1 MATYSSMLKGYIAD
15 VPMVIFKR
23 CDNKVFAMD
32 ELTSATVSANID
44 NTEIRAGWSLF
55 AVAVLPGQSTFTM
68 SFTSGK
74 FDAAMFS
81 MANKT
86 EFATNSEYAMPT
98 LEYHTPSDAHTI
110 TLLENPISGTVK
122 IAGLEETEDTP
133 ATGQFKVTTTTVGE
147 APDTKTV
154 GLVTFYASDEFDAQL
169 EVIYDYTK
177 TVQEAII
184 TNKESAI
191 GEATAIWPV
200 YGSGDDCSQS
210 AIVGYYVV
218 KVFRARI
225 TTLPGV
231 DTSYKTAATFNFELT
246 ALDAK
251 RNDQGAYSTAYYKA

>member
-1 MATYSSMLKGYIAD
+1 MATYNAALKGYIAD
-15 VPMVIFKR
+15 VPKVIFKR
-23 CDNKVFAMD
+23 CDGAVFAMD

-44 NTEIRAGWSLF
+44 NTEVRAGWSLF

-74 FDAAMFS
+74 FDARMFS

-86 EFATNSEYAMPT
+86 EFSENSSYVMPT
-98 LEYHTPSDAHTI
+98 LEYHEVSAEHTI
-110 TLLENPISGTVK
+110 TLLENPISGSVK
-122 IAGLEETEDTP
+122 IPGLEETEDTP
-133 ATGQFKVTTTTVGE
+133 TTGKFKVTTTTTGSGGD
-147 APDTKTV
+147 AKTV
-154 GLVTFYASDEFDAQL
+154 GLITFYEGDSFPQM
-169 EVIYDYTK
+169 EVIYEFTK
-177 TVQEAII
+177 TVEEAII

-200 YGSGDDCSQS
+200 YGAGDDCSES
-210 AIVGYYVV
+210 SIVGYYVV
-218 KVFRARI
+218 KVFRARV

-251 RNDQGAYSTAYYKA
+251 RNDEGAYSTAYYKK

>member
-1 MATYSSMLKGYIAD
+1 MATYSAALKGYIAD
-15 VPMVIFKR
+15 VPKVIFKR
-23 CDNKVFAMD
+23 CDGAVFAMD

-44 NTEIRAGWSLF
+44 NTEVRAGWSLF

-74 FDAAMFS
+74 FDAGMFS

-86 EFATNSEYAMPT
+86 AYAENSSYAMPT
-98 LEYHTPSDAHTI
+98 LEYHTPDNEHKV

-122 IAGLEETEDTP
+122 IAGLTETQDTP
-133 ATGQFKVTTTTVGE
+133 TTGQFKVTTTTTGTS
-147 APDTKTV
+147 PNTKTV
-154 GLVTFYASDEFDAQL
+154 GQITFYASDEFDGQL
-169 EVIYDYTK
+169 EVIYDYTM

-200 YGSGDDCSQS
+200 YGAGDDCSES
-210 AIVGYYVV
+210 SIVGYYIV

-231 DTSYKTAATFNFELT
+231 DTSYKTAATLT
-246 ALDAK
+246 EKLSAA
-251 RNDQGAYSTAYYKA
+251 